1 METAVKAAGMNQ
13 WRPEDPCEPRLMALY
28 RAATPEAK
36 LQVVARL
43 NGVLLGL
50 KAAQLAADRPDLT
63 PGQRK
68 SDLRR
73 WWLGARD

>member
-1 METAVKAAGMNQ
+1 
-13 WRPEDPCEPRLMALY
+13 MALY

-36 LQVVARL
+36 LLAVARL

-50 KAAQLAADRPDLT
+50 KEAHLAAERPELT
-63 PGQRK
+63 AGQRK
-68 SDLRR
+68 SALRR

>member
-1 METAVKAAGMNQ
+1 METAVDATRADQ
-13 WRPEDPCEPRLMALY
+13 WRPEDPCEPRLMAIY

-36 LQVVARL
+36 LQAVARL

-50 KAAQLAADRPDLT
+50 KAAQLAAARPDLT
-63 PGQRK
+63 AGQRK

-73 WWLGARD
+73 WWLSARD